1 MDEAEEGDEGDGS
14 PRSGDLLDEAE
25 ERDLEA
31 LRAEVEERY
40 DFEEFGPSDM
50 AEMDGD
56 EWEAVFDPETWV
68 TGRALLDRCERDLKS
83 RIARRDV
90 FAQVDRVTEEGGA
103 SETPR
108 ADGKAVDGEDLL
120 VAWSDEGYAVVYDD
134 GSVEGAGTVL
144 RDVKA
149 SVALCSMESYDPT
162 EPPEGYELPTPED
175 VESGTGEFGNLMLQ
189 VVAGAQVLSGLALGV
204 AWAAGLVPSIVAPVV
219 AGLFLLVGLFLFGVV
234 ANARLSD
241 RFRAEEFRQ
250 RLRAVEAAGERR
262 PEFLPGGEE
271 EAEAETGAEAR

>member
-1 MDEAEEGDEGDGS
+1 MDDAEESVGADE
-14 PRSGDLLDEAE
+14 PPPAGDLLDETE

-68 TGRALLDRCERDLKS
+68 TGSDLLDRCERDLKS

-90 FAQVDRVTEEGGA
+90 FAQVDRVTEGGGA

-108 ADGKAVDGEDLL
+108 VDDEDRL
-120 VAWSDEGYAVVYDD
+120 VAWSDEGYAVVYGD

-144 RDVKA
+144 RDVTA
-149 SVALCSMESYDPT
+149 SVALCSMEGYDP
-162 EPPEGYELPTPED
+162 EEVPAGYELPAPED
-175 VESGTGEFGNLMLQ
+175 VEAGTGEFGNLMLQ
-189 VVAGAQVLSGLALGV
+189 VVAGAQVLAGLALGV
-204 AWAAGLVPSIVAPVV
+204 VWAAGVVPSIVTPVV
-219 AGLFLLVGLFLFGVV
+219 AGLFLLVGLFLFGIV

-241 RFRAEEFRQ
+241 RFRAEEFRG

-262 PEFLPGGEE
+262 PEFLPGGDE
-271 EAEAETGAEAR
+271 EAEPETGLEAG

>member
-1 MDEAEEGDEGDGS
+1 MDDPEGGREEPSSEM
-14 PRSGDLLDEAE
+14 LDESE

-40 DFEEFGPSDM
+40 DFEEFGPREM

-56 EWEAVFDPETWV
+56 EWEAVFDPETWI
-68 TGRALLDRCERDLKS
+68 TGGALLDRCERDLKS

-90 FAQVDRVTEEGGA
+90 FAQIDRVVEG
-103 SETPR
+103 
-108 ADGKAVDGEDLL
+108 GEDLL
-120 VAWSDEGYAVVYDD
+120 VAWSDEGYAVVYVD

-149 SVALCSMESYDPT
+149 SVALCSMESYDPA
-162 EPPEGYELPTPED
+162 EPPTSYELPEPEE

-189 VVAGAQVLSGLALGV
+189 VVAGAQLLAGLALGGAWV
-204 AWAAGLVPSIVAPVV
+204 AGAVSTIVAPVA
-219 AGLFLLVGLFLFGVV
+219 AGLFLLIGLFLFGVV

-241 RFRAEEFRQ
+241 RFRSEEFRA
-250 RLRAVEAAGERR
+250 RLRAVEAAGDRR
-262 PEFLPGGEE
+262 PEFLPGGDDSEH
-271 EAEAETGAEAR
+271 EAEAD

>member
-1 MDEAEEGDEGDGS
+1 MDDVEDG
-14 PRSGDLLDEAE
+14 PRSGDLLDDAE

-50 AEMDGD
+50 AEMGGD
-56 EWEAVFDPETWV
+56 EWEAVFDPEAWV
-68 TGRALLDRCERDLKS
+68 TGRTLLDRCERDLKS

-90 FAQVDRVTEEGGA
+90 FAQVDRVTEGGGG
-103 SETPR
+103 SETAR
-108 ADGKAVDGEDLL
+108 AGDVGRL
-120 VAWSDEGYAVVYDD
+120 VAWSDEGYAVVYGD

-144 RDVKA
+144 RDVTA
-149 SVALCSMESYDPT
+149 SVALCSMESYDPQ
-162 EPPEGYELPTPED
+162 EPPESYELPTPED
-175 VESGTGEFGNLMLQ
+175 VQSGTGEFGNLMLQ
-189 VVAGAQVLSGLALGV
+189 LVGGAQVLAGLALGV
-204 AWAAGLVPSIVAPVV
+204 AWAVGLVPSIVAPVV

-262 PEFLPGGEE
+262 PEFLRGGDEE
-271 EAEAETGAEAR
+271 ETETGAEPR